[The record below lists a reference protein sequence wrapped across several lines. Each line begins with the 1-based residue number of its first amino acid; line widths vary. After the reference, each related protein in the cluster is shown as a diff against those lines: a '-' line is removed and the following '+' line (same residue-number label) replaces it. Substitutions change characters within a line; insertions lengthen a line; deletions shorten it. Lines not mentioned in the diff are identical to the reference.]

1 MGRLDTMRVISPFTA
16 SATVADSI
24 SSSALSITAD
34 ERSSITLVTR
44 RVCSSALLAAC
55 LYESRPATIGIM
67 HIMRYEAIIFTNSL
81 LVIAP
86 ASACLLSQ
94 QVLYHFVRFM

>member
-1 MGRLDTMRVISPFTA
+1 MGRLETMRVMSLFTA
-16 SATVADSI
+16 SAIVTDSI

-44 RVCSSALLAAC
+44 RVCSSALLAAR
-55 LYESRPATIGIM
+55 LYENRPATIGIM
-67 HIMRYEAIIFTNSL
+67 HMMRYEAIIFTNSRF
-81 LVIAP
+81 VIAP
-86 ASACLLSQ
+86 TSARLLSQ